1 MHNTPSFSTLQT
13 LKGHRRLTTL
23 LPAAVRQ
30 KKHFVPAEGACRKP
44 GGASP
49 QRSQQDPG
57 PASRPALPAAQL
69 QPPGAC
75 SRRGHG
81 RAAPQGP
88 AAPRRPGARRDLAAG
103 PGQGGPGAEGRPRSA
118 LRRGCPG
125 PSLPGPVAGLGPE
138 PPEPPAASPGGRR
151 RPPAPGRALTGDT
164 ARTAGSSSAAQPP
177 PPRRPAAALTGR
189 AGPTPPGRRRCRRR
203 LRPPPP
209 SSRAGPR
216 GGAGGEGPGTAL
228 RPGTGRTGRRRSCNR
243 SRRRFW
249 CGCGCRRRTA
259 PTRPVPSPP
268 PLRALPPRR
277 PHFRARP
284 RRHFRRRHRQSL
296 PRASPPLLPLRGGRR
311 LAAPLL
317 WQPPQGRGPSGL
329 SPWQPRRRPSAAPDR
344 AGGELEALPRADIS
358 RLSVRA
364 RTGLAYSCLATGF
377 GPKLGRAWGSA
388 SIPPLRGLLPAEWEQ
403 TGQHWANWGCSHLP
417 RACSGVQGL
426 HPIPSSASA
435 KPFHLFPPL

>member
-1 MHNTPSFSTLQT
+1 MPAPSALSKTRGPRPGQRSQPPSSS
-13 LKGHRRLTTL
+13 RRGPAAGGGTAGPPRRARQ
-23 LPAAVRQ
+23 LPAAPGHGVTLRRGQ
-30 KKHFVPAEGACRKP
+30 GKEGRGPRAVPALLCAEGAPARASP
-44 GGASP
+44 APWRGWARSPPSPPRPRPAAGGAPPPPAGLSP
-49 QRSQQDPG
+49 EILRAQQ
-57 PASRPALPAAQL
+57 AH
-69 QPPGAC
+69 PPPL
-75 SRRGHG
+75 SRRR
-81 RAAPQGP
+81 RAAPPRLSQAGP
-88 AAPRRPGARRDLAAG
+88 APRPQAA
-103 PGQGGPGAEGRPRSA
+103 AA
-118 LRRGCPG
+118 
-125 PSLPGPVAGLGPE
+125 AA
-138 PPEPPAASPGGRR
+138 AASGRR
-151 RPPAPGRALTGDT
+151 RHLPVQGRGEGREGRGRGPRSGRARAAPGG
-164 ARTAGSSSAAQPP
+164 GG
-177 PPRRPAAALTGR
+177 AAAG
-189 AGPTPPGRRRCRRR
+189 AAAA
-203 LRPPPP
+203 
-209 SSRAGPR
+209 S
-216 GGAGGEGPGTAL
+216 GAGAGAAAARL
-228 RPGTGRTGRRRSCNR
+228 
-243 SRRRFW
+243 
-249 CGCGCRRRTA
+249 
-259 PTRPVPSPP
+259 RPVPSPP

-377 GPKLGRAWGSA
+377 GPKLGRAWSSA